1 MAHVKSNKTILIVVT
16 LVVLLL
22 TYLIASPYFAL
33 YQIKKAIQAK
43 DADKVSQYV
52 DYPSLRQ
59 SVKDQMNGYMMK
71 ELSTKAKDDKSGMAA
86 AGALLASTMVNS
98 MVDGLVTP
106 QGLKMAFNGKSM
118 NPMANTTDQPTQTP
132 NKLAN
137 FNDSYDTQ
145 MGYKSINQFYVTLN
159 DKKQAN
165 NSMDVILERD
175 GLSWKIKAVQLPM
188 DNN

>member
-1 MAHVKSNKTILIVVT
+1 
-16 LVVLLL
+16 
-22 TYLIASPYFAL
+22 
-33 YQIKKAIQAK
+33 
-43 DADKVSQYV
+43 
-52 DYPSLRQ
+52 
-59 SVKDQMNGYMMK
+59 
-71 ELSTKAKDDKSGMAA
+71 
-86 AGALLASTMVNS
+86 
-98 MVDGLVTP
+98 
-106 QGLKMAFNGKSM
+106 MAFNGKSM

-165 NSMDVILERD
+165 KSMDVILERD

-188 DNN
+188 DNNWEIEIL